1 MADEMRRPGDGRIE
15 EGCVMTMTSL
25 IAKDTPAAR
34 RFRLIAPLVVL
45 LGLAALI
52 MAPSL
57 IGGFGGGGN
66 GGPPHMVTLTPDAP
80 EG

>member
-1 MADEMRRPGDGRIE
+1 MRCVDRDGRIE
-15 EGCVMTMTSL
+15 EDCVMTMTSQ

-52 MAPSL
+52 MGTSL
-57 IGGFGGGGN
+57 IGGSGAGGN
-66 GGPPHMVTLTPDAP
+66 GGTPHMVTLAPAAP

>member
-1 MADEMRRPGDGRIE
+1 MADETRRPGDGRIE
-15 EGCVMTMTSL
+15 EGCVMTMTSQ
-25 IAKDTPAAR
+25 IAKDTLAAR
-34 RFRLIAPLVVL
+34 RFRLIAPLLVL

-57 IGGFGGGGN
+57 IGGFGGGN
-66 GGPPHMVTLTPDAP
+66 GGTPHVVTLAPDAP

>member
-1 MADEMRRPGDGRIE
+1 
-15 EGCVMTMTSL
+15 MTMTSQ
-25 IAKDTPAAR
+25 IAKDTSAAR

-52 MAPSL
+52 MAPGF
-57 IGGFGGGGN
+57 IGGLGHDADEGAAN
-66 GGPPHMVTLTPDAP
+66 MVTLTPAAP

>member
-1 MADEMRRPGDGRIE
+1 
-15 EGCVMTMTSL
+15 MTMSSL

-52 MAPSL
+52 MAPGF
-57 IGGFGGGGN
+57 IGGLDHDDGAGA
-66 GGPPHMVTLTPDAP
+66 PHIVTLTPDDP

>member
-1 MADEMRRPGDGRIE
+1 
-15 EGCVMTMTSL
+15 MTMTSQ
-25 IAKDTPAAR
+25 IVNDTPAAR

-52 MAPSL
+52 MAPGFIRGL
-57 IGGFGGGGN
+57 GLGDDGGTPN
-66 GGPPHMVTLTPDAP
+66 IVTLAPDAP

>member
-1 MADEMRRPGDGRIE
+1 
-15 EGCVMTMTSL
+15 MTMTSQ

-52 MAPSL
+52 MAP
-57 IGGFGGGGN
+57 GFIAVFSHDDGAGV
-66 GGPPHMVTLTPDAP
+66 PRIVTLTPAPP

>member
-1 MADEMRRPGDGRIE
+1 MRCARGM
-15 EGCVMTMTSL
+15 EGCAMTMTSQ
-25 IAKDTPAAR
+25 IANDTPAAR

-52 MAPSL
+52 MGPSW
-57 IGGFGGGGN
+57 IGSFGGGD
-66 GGPPHMVTLTPDAP
+66 GGTPHMVTLAPDAP